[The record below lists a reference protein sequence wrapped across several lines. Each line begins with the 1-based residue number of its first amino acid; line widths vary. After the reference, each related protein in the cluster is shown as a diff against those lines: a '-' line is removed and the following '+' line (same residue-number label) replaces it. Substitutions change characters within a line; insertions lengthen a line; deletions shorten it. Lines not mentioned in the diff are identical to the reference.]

1 MHFMRAISVR
11 SAGGKRRDI
20 RRCNKTA
27 GFALPPSL
35 SLSLSL
41 SPSSSGER
49 GAGDYRKGVM
59 RDGGRIPAAP
69 ESFRARVSAKAQRE
83 ASRRDA
89 RLLLHPAMP
98 IDARGCCDARRR
110 PRTYIVGRGK
120 GRGLFASAASE
131 RASRLGAD
139 NEETRCRIARSDS
152 RCSSEAAN

>member
-27 GFALPPSL
+27 GFALPPPP
-35 SLSLSL
+35 LSLSL

-98 IDARGCCDARRR
+98 IDARGCCDARIGDRG
-110 PRTYIVGRGK
+110 RTSSEGGRG
-120 GRGLFASAASE
+120 GDSSRLPQASAPPALA
-131 RASRLGAD
+131 RI
-139 NEETRCRIARSDS
+139 TRRRDPGSL
-152 RCSSEAAN
+152 AAIRDTRGC